1 MRPKKLLMATKY
13 HFDMREPIFVLIL
26 ILCLAAL
33 SMYAGVQ
40 SEKSKS
46 MEDKI
51 VVIID
56 TKVLGIYESVSAAV
70 RGLEGDYYES
80 QPIAK
85 SVAPNIDSIP
95 AINTVT
101 HQIKHQGRYDRLLF
115 LGTNSLSLSIQ
126 KSKMR

>member
-1 MRPKKLLMATKY
+1 
-13 HFDMREPIFVLIL
+13 MREPIFVLIL
-26 ILCLAAL
+26 TMCLAAL

-46 MEDKI
+46 MKGNI

-56 TKVLGIYESVSAAV
+56 TKVLGIYESVSSAI
-70 RGLEGDYYES
+70 RNLEGDYYES

-101 HQIKHQGRYDRLLF
+101 HQIKNKGRYDKLLF
-115 LGTNSLSLSIQ
+115 LGPNSLSLSIQ
-126 KSKMR
+126 KAAIR